1 MKLKNIIAALE
12 ELAPG
17 RLAQSWDNVGFLVG
31 DRERDFTN
39 AMLTIDMTRAVLDE
53 AKQAGTDLILAY
65 HPVIWNGLKAVT
77 ADGPG
82 RMVYEAIR
90 AGIAVYSIH
99 TSLDAAAGG
108 VNDGLAE
115 MVGIA
120 GGQPIGDWVEGGKDC
135 CKLVVFVPVDAVD
148 KVADAIFAAG
158 AGAIGNYSRCSFRA
172 AGEGTF
178 LPGDGATPAVGQ
190 AGREER
196 VQEIRIES
204 IVPSDKIQAAIA
216 AMRQAHP
223 YEMPAFD
230 VIRLYDAEGRAG
242 LGRMGELGKPATMG
256 EILARIKAAT
266 GATVAGLV
274 GDQERLVRTAAVCAG
289 ACGKILFSVMAAK
302 CDLYVTGE
310 LKHHEALAA
319 QEAGLSC
326 ICLSHTGSERFILG
340 KMAAQLREKLGG
352 MEINV
357 SKADKDPFTWK
368 TI

>member
-1 MKLKNIIAALE
+1 MRLHRITRAIE

-31 DRERDFTN
+31 DKDADFAS
-39 AMLTIDMTRAVLDE
+39 AMLTIDVTMAVLEE
-53 AKQAGTDLILAY
+53 AKHTGVDLILAY
-65 HPVIWNGLKAVT
+65 HPVIWNGLKNVT
-77 ADGPG
+77 ADGAG
-82 RMVYEAIR
+82 RMVYEAVR
-90 AGIAVYSIH
+90 SGIAVYSIH

-120 GGQPIGDWVEGGKDC
+120 DGKPIGDWVEGGADN
-135 CKLVVFVPVDAVD
+135 CKLVVFVPVDAVN

-158 AGAIGNYSRCSFRA
+158 AGAIGNYSRCSFRVK
-172 AGEGTF
+172 GEGTF
-178 LPGDGATPAVGQ
+178 LPEEGATPTIGKVGRDESV
-190 AGREER
+190 A
-196 VQEIRIES
+196 EIRLES
-204 IVPSDKIQAAIA
+204 IVPADKIGVVIS

-223 YEMPAFD
+223 YEEPAFD

-242 LGRMGELGKPATMG
+242 LGRMGELEKPATMG
-256 EILARIKAAT
+256 EILARIKAVT
-266 GATVAGLV
+266 GAKAAGFV
-274 GDQERLVRTAAVCAG
+274 GDDERFVRTAAVCAG

-302 CDLYVTGE
+302 CDLYITGE

-326 ICLSHTGSERFILG
+326 ICLSHTVSERFIL
-340 KMAAQLREKLGG
+340 KKLAQRLRDKLSDI
-352 MEINV
+352 EITV
-357 SKADKDPFTWK
+357 SEADKDPFTWK